1 MQAPPEAGGLGV
13 PLGGVPIE
21 AGGSVKVPVGGIVD
35 RVGLVLESELTHK
48 HNIYNILYMHAYMH

>member
-35 RVGLVLESELTHK
+35 RVGVRIGGHTQAQY
-48 HNIYNILYMHAYMH
+48 I